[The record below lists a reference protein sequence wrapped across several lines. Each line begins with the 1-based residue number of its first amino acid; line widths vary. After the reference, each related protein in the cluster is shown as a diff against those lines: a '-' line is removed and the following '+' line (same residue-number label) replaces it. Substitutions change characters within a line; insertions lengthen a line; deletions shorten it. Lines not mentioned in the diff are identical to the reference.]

1 MDCESQRNQL
11 APIVAEQVFPGNS
24 SRGRIAI
31 LCNIAKICSRDEV
44 KLMPSRGRK
53 PVLRSRGGF
62 CSRDDLPEDEGWQ
75 YCFIQKTLLT
85 LRRFF

>member
-11 APIVAEQVFPGNS
+11 ARSSLNRYLPGKS
-24 SRGRIAI
+24 SRGRIAV
-31 LCNIAKICSRDEV
+31 LCNIAKICSRDEF
-44 KLMPSRGRK
+44 KLIPSRGRK
-53 PVLRSRGGF
+53 PVLRPRDDF
-62 CSRDDLPEDEGWQ
+62 CSRDDLPEDEGRL